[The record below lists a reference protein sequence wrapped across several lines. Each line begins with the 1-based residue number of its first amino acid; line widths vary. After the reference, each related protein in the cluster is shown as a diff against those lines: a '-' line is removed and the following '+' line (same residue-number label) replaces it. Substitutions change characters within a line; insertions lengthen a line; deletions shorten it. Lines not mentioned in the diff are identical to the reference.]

1 MCSHPQTFA
10 ALHSALNSK
19 PQLRHL
25 GNTALKLLLLCPAV
39 GMAQQSLPEVTVREN
54 RLPSHELQ
62 TSQPSTTA
70 SHVNVPVLDLPA
82 SVSGV
87 SSLQMDERADYRVSD
102 AVTRTVGL
110 STSGAPGNGGLSF
123 SSRGFNG
130 VNSIGIAEDGIM
142 LGVASGTV
150 NYPGDSWGYE
160 RIEVLR
166 GPASLMYGSGTTGAT
181 MNAIRKQPSR
191 ERSTEVLLGAGSHG
205 KAYAGIGAG
214 GALGE
219 TLSYRLDAYGD
230 RTDGERE
237 LGKATAAAS

>member
-1 MCSHPQTFA
+1 MCSHPQTSA

-25 GNTALKLLLLCPAV
+25 GSTALKLLLLCPAV

-87 SSLQMDERADYRVSD
+87 SSLQIDERADYRVSD

-110 STSGAPGNGGLSF
+110 STSGAP
-123 SSRGFNG
+123 
-130 VNSIGIAEDGIM
+130 AM
-142 LGVASGTV
+142 
-150 NYPGDSWGYE
+150 
-160 RIEVLR
+160 
-166 GPASLMYGSGTTGAT
+166 
-181 MNAIRKQPSR
+181 
-191 ERSTEVLLGAGSHG
+191 AGC
-205 KAYAGIGAG
+205 
-214 GALGE
+214 LFQ
-219 TLSYRLDAYGD
+219 
-230 RTDGERE
+230 
-237 LGKATAAAS
+237 AAASMA